1 MKANELKYT
10 KMKQLIS
17 VFLLLISITGFSQN
31 PLVLELS
38 ECIEKALSNH
48 PKYRDSVYIT
58 EISRLKMQNVRTGFY
73 PRVDMNAKAQYLSD
87 VIDIGVKSTI
97 PGLEFPSPQNDQY
110 NLTLDVSQ
118 VIYDGG
124 IISSQED
131 LAQLSGMVDNQQLK
145 VELYQIRERVNA
157 LFFNVLFLQQK
168 SELIKSVAGKLLEK
182 RKEICSAVDNG
193 LLTQSDLYLLDA
205 EILKLNQQFSEVS
218 FSVSSGIQVLEMY
231 MDTLLPGNILLSKP
245 KLEVNYSGLVKRPE
259 YPLFDYQLKQLSIN
273 DNLLEAS
280 KRPKVSGFGQV
291 GYGRPGL
298 NYMNDKFDSFYIVG
312 ARFTWNI
319 WDWNKTN
326 REREQIAL
334 KKNLVSSQKKTFDEN
349 LYILLSRVRKEI
361 QKWQVMIERDLDI
374 IELTSKVVKASESR
388 LKNGVITTADYINDL
403 HRQIQAKIDM
413 ELHEIRLIESK
424 TKYMTLKG
432 W

>member
-1 MKANELKYT
+1 
-10 KMKQLIS
+10 MKQLIS

-334 KKNLVSSQKKTFDEN
+334 KKNLVSSQKKPLMKTFIF
-349 LYILLSRVRKEI
+349 YYP
-361 QKWQVMIERDLDI
+361 
-374 IELTSKVVKASESR
+374 A
-388 LKNGVITTADYINDL
+388 
-403 HRQIQAKIDM
+403 
-413 ELHEIRLIESK
+413 
-424 TKYMTLKG
+424 
-432 W
+432 